1 MSRHAPGDDVSPI
14 VIRVTVENAE
24 PLTGTAAGP
33 PGEAIRFEGWL
44 GLLNALSTLV
54 GPRPARPRRLH

>member
-1 MSRHAPGDDVSPI
+1 MSHRAPGDDLPPF
-14 VIRVTVENAE
+14 VIRVTVETAE
-24 PLTGTAAGP
+24 PLTGTAAGK

-54 GPRPARPRRLH
+54 GPRPIRPRRPH

>member
-1 MSRHAPGDDVSPI
+1 MSHRAQGDGLVPF
-14 VIRVTVENAE
+14 VIRVTVETAE
-24 PLTGTAAGP
+24 PLTGTAAGK